1 MKKEKQLYQLDLFE
15 NTNHSPLLNEVILST
30 FNVSKKEMANSLIY
44 LWKVYRKRSKLYA
57 KIEITVCEK
66 SVILSIFEEN
76 FYSDQHI
83 KCEPCGYVRAIVY
96 LEDIQSAVQNSR
108 SNELTII
115 AQEKVIA
122 INGRRMA
129 AEIEKINPRTS
140 ALEYKL
146 KTLNSLKNQS
156 VEYYKRSDGQ
166 MNFHMHLFLEDV
178 TKVTS
183 KLNKYGFS
191 YDEVKEFMLT
201 KVEKSNIDF
210 GSENSEESIDS
221 LWETFFRP

>member
-44 LWKVYRKRSKLYA
+44 LWKIYRKRSKLYA

-129 AEIEKINPRTS
+129 AEIVKINPRTS

>member
-15 NTNHSPLLNEVILST
+15 NTNHSPLLNEAILST

-129 AEIEKINPRTS
+129 AEIVKINPRTS

-178 TKVTS
+178 TKVTA

-191 YDEVKEFMLT
+191 YEEVKEFMLT

>member
-15 NTNHSPLLNEVILST
+15 NTNHSPLLNEAILST

-129 AEIEKINPRTS
+129 AEIVKINPRTS

>member
-57 KIEITVCEK
+57 KIEITVCDK

-129 AEIEKINPRTS
+129 AEIVKINPRTS

>member
-15 NTNHSPLLNEVILST
+15 NTNHSPLLNEAILST

-129 AEIEKINPRTS
+129 AEIVKINPRTS

-178 TKVTS
+178 TKVTA

>member
-129 AEIEKINPRTS
+129 AEIVKINPRTS

-178 TKVTS
+178 TKVTA

-191 YDEVKEFMLT
+191 YEEVKEFMLT

>member
-115 AQEKVIA
+115 VQEKIIA
-122 INGRRMA
+122 VNGRRMA
-129 AEIEKINPRTS
+129 AEIEKINPKTNLLEHKLKKLNS
-140 ALEYKL
+140 LNSQALEY
-146 KTLNSLKNQS
+146 
-156 VEYYKRSDGQ
+156 YKGADGK
-166 MNFHMHLFLEDV
+166 MNFHMHLFLDDV

-183 KLNKYGFS
+183 KLNR
-191 YDEVKEFMLT
+191 VC
-201 KVEKSNIDF
+201 
-210 GSENSEESIDS
+210 
-221 LWETFFRP
+221 

>member
-44 LWKVYRKRSKLYA
+44 LWKIYRKRSKLYA

-129 AEIEKINPRTS
+129 AEIVKINPRTS
-140 ALEYKL
+140 VLEHKM
-146 KTLNSLKNQS
+146 KTLNSLKHQS
-156 VEYYKRSDGQ
+156 LEYYKRSDGQ
-166 MNFHMHLFLEDV
+166 MNFHMHVFLEDV
-178 TKVTS
+178 NKVTS

-201 KVEKSNIDF
+201 KVAKSNIDF
-210 GSENSEESIDS
+210 GGEKSEESMDF
-221 LWETFFRP
+221 LWETFFRS

>member
-44 LWKVYRKRSKLYA
+44 LWKIYRKRSKLYA

-108 SNELTII
+108 SSELTII

-129 AEIEKINPRTS
+129 AEIVKINPRTS